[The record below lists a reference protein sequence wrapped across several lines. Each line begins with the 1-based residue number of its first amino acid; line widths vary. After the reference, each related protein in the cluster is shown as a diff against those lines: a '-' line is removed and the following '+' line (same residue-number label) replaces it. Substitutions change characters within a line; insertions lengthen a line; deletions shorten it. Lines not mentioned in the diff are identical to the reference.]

1 MGLVYHPRTGP
12 GTGPRHA
19 RHTGWSPAGDRPMA
33 GGDIKERRLE
43 GRVALITGGGRGIG
57 RAIALAYAAEGA
69 RLALASRTAAE
80 LEETASLVRQAS
92 NTEAI
97 TLTADVAS
105 REQVDQAVA
114 QALEH
119 YGVIDVLV
127 NNAGNIGP
135 VNTVW
140 NSDPDEWARTI
151 AVHLMGV
158 FYGCHA
164 VLPAMLER
172 GSGRIVNMSGVGGP
186 NTTAYD
192 AAKTAIVN
200 LTENLALELKDTP
213 ITVNAI
219 SPGSIHTRMWE
230 ETRDLSLA
238 IGDMATYERGVQV
251 TSGEGASIERAAEL
265 AVFLGS
271 DECGSLSGR
280 LIRAFADRFE
290 DFPGNVDGIMSSEA
304 YLLRRVDPGRPF
316 PTSQAYPD
324 LPIADP

>member
-1 MGLVYHPRTGP
+1 MTESESRVRRLP
-12 GTGPRHA
+12 G
-19 RHTGWSPAGDRPMA
+19 
-33 GGDIKERRLE
+33 RLE

-57 RAIALAYAAEGA
+57 RAIARAYAAEGA
-69 RLALASRTAAE
+69 RLALVSRTASE
-80 LEETASLVRQAS
+80 LEETARLVGEESGA
-92 NTEAI
+92 EAI
-97 TLTADVAS
+97 TLLADVS
-105 REQVDQAVA
+105 QRPQVEDAVA
-114 QALEH
+114 RTLAH
-119 YGVIDVLV
+119 YGAIDVLV

-135 VNTVW
+135 VNTAW
-140 NSDPDEWARTI
+140 NCDPDDWASTI
-151 AVHLMGV
+151 AIHLMGV

-164 VLPAMLER
+164 VLPAMLAR
-172 GSGRIVNMSGVGGP
+172 GRGRIVNMSGVGGP

-251 TSGEGASIERAAEL
+251 TSGQGASIQRAAEL

-271 DECGSLSGR
+271 DDCGVLSGR

-290 DFPGNVDGIMSSEA
+290 EFSQRMTEIMGSEA
-304 YLLRRVDPGRPF
+304 YLLRRVDPDRPF
-316 PTSQAYPD
+316 PTSQAYPN

>member
-1 MGLVYHPRTGP
+1 
-12 GTGPRHA
+12 
-19 RHTGWSPAGDRPMA
+19 MA
-33 GGDIKERRLE
+33 ERRKLD

-57 RAIALAYAAEGA
+57 RAIAIAYAVEGA
-69 RLALASRTAAE
+69 SLCLSARTVSE
-80 LEETASLVRQAS
+80 LEETADLVSSQFGAEVF
-92 NTEAI
+92 TVV
-97 TLTADVAS
+97 ADVTDRA
-105 REQVDQAVA
+105 QVDAAVSRT
-114 QALEH
+114 LER

-135 VNTVW
+135 VGRAWDN
-140 NSDPDEWARTI
+140 DAEDWARTI
-151 AVHLMGV
+151 NVHLMGV
-158 FYGCHA
+158 YYGCRAAIPH
-164 VLPAMLER
+164 MLER
-172 GSGRIVNMSGVGGP
+172 GQGRIVNMSGVGGP

-200 LTENLALELKDTP
+200 LTENLALELADTP
-213 ITVNAI
+213 ITVNAV

-271 DECGSLSGR
+271 DDCGSLSGR

-290 DFPGNVDGIMSSEA
+290 DFPGNVDEIMESDA
-304 YLLRRVDPGRPF
+304 YLLRRVDPDRPF
-316 PTSQAYPD
+316 PTSPSYPS
-324 LPIADP
+324 LPIIGP

>member
-1 MGLVYHPRTGP
+1 
-12 GTGPRHA
+12 
-19 RHTGWSPAGDRPMA
+19 MA
-33 GGDIKERRLE
+33 ERGKLD

-57 RAIALAYAAEGA
+57 RAIAIAYAVEGA
-69 RLALASRTAAE
+69 SLCLSARTVSE
-80 LEETASLVRQAS
+80 LEETADLVSSQFGAEVF
-92 NTEAI
+92 TVV
-97 TLTADVAS
+97 ADVTD
-105 REQVDQAVA
+105 RTQVDAAVSRT
-114 QALEH
+114 LER

-135 VNTVW
+135 VGRAWDN
-140 NSDPDEWARTI
+140 DPEDWARTI
-151 AVHLMGV
+151 NVHLMGV
-158 FYGCHA
+158 YYGCRAAIPH
-164 VLPAMLER
+164 MLER
-172 GSGRIVNMSGVGGP
+172 GQGRIVNMSGVGGP

-200 LTENLALELKDTP
+200 LTENLALELADTP
-213 ITVNAI
+213 ITVNAV

-271 DECGSLSGR
+271 DDCGSLSGR

-290 DFPGNVDGIMSSEA
+290 DFPGNVDEIMESDA
-304 YLLRRVDPGRPF
+304 YLLRRVDPDRPF
-316 PTSQAYPD
+316 PTSPSYPS
-324 LPIADP
+324 LPITGP

>member
-1 MGLVYHPRTGP
+1 
-12 GTGPRHA
+12 
-19 RHTGWSPAGDRPMA
+19 MA
-33 GGDIKERRLE
+33 DGDIKERRLE

-69 RLALASRTAAE
+69 RLALVSRTAAE
-80 LEETASLVRQAS
+80 LEETARLVGEES
-92 NTEAI
+92 NAEAI

-105 REQVDQAVA
+105 REQVGQAVA
-114 QALEH
+114 QTLEH

-140 NSDPDEWARTI
+140 NSDPEEWARTI

-192 AAKTAIVN
+192 AAKTGIVN
-200 LTENLALELKDTP
+200 LTENLALELQDTP

-251 TSGEGASIERAAEL
+251 TSGEGASIERAAQL

-271 DECGSLSGR
+271 DDCGSLSGR

-290 DFPGNVDGIMSSEA
+290 DFPGNVDAIMASEA
-304 YLLRRVDPGRPF
+304 YLLRRVDPDRPF
-316 PTSQAYPD
+316 PTSQSYPD

>member
-1 MGLVYHPRTGP
+1 
-12 GTGPRHA
+12 
-19 RHTGWSPAGDRPMA
+19 MA
-33 GGDIKERRLE
+33 ASKRLD
-43 GRVALITGGGRGIG
+43 GRVAHITGGGRGIG

-69 RLALASRTAAE
+69 RLALSARTASE
-80 LEETASLVRQAS
+80 LDETARLVSEQFD
-92 NTEAI
+92 
-97 TLTADVAS
+97 ADVLTVIADVS
-105 REQVDQAVA
+105 EFAQVDNAVRRT
-114 QALEH
+114 LEH
-119 YGVIDVLV
+119 FGSIDVMV

-135 VNTVW
+135 VGRVW
-140 NSDPDEWARTI
+140 NNDPGEWARTI

-164 VLPAMLER
+164 AIPAMLER
-172 GSGRIVNMSGVGGP
+172 GRGRIVNMSGVGGP

-192 AAKTAIVN
+192 AAKIAIVN
-200 LTENLALELKDTP
+200 FTENLALELADTP

-219 SPGSIHTRMWE
+219 SPGSIDTRMWE

-251 TSGEGASIERAAEL
+251 TSGQGASIERAAEL

-271 DECGSLSGR
+271 NDCGRLSGR
-280 LIRAFADRFE
+280 LIRAFSDKFE
-290 DFPGNVDGIMSSEA
+290 NFPARVDEIMDSEA
-304 YLLRRVDPGRPF
+304 YLLRRVDPENPF

>member
-1 MGLVYHPRTGP
+1 M
-12 GTGPRHA
+12 A
-19 RHTGWSPAGDRPMA
+19 DR
-33 GGDIKERRLE
+33 KRLD

-57 RAIALAYAAEGA
+57 RQIALAYAAEGA
-69 RLALASRTAAE
+69 RLALSARTSSE
-80 LEETASLVRQAS
+80 LEETSQFVSQEHGS
-92 NTEAI
+92 EVI
-97 TLTADVAS
+97 TIIADVS
-105 REQVDQAVA
+105 IGEQVDSAVA
-114 QALEH
+114 QTLDH
-119 YGVIDVLV
+119 YGAIDVLV

-135 VNTVW
+135 VGRAWEN
-140 NSDPDEWARTI
+140 DPDDWARTI

-164 VLPAMLER
+164 AIPSMLER
-172 GSGRIVNMSGVGGP
+172 GQGRIVNMSGVGGP
-186 NTTAYD
+186 NITAYD

-200 LTENLALELKDTP
+200 FTENLALELADTP
-213 ITVNAI
+213 VTVNAI

-271 DECGSLSGR
+271 DDCGALSGR

-290 DFPGNVDGIMSSEA
+290 DFPSHVDEIMASEA
-304 YLLRRVDPGRPF
+304 YLLRRMDPERPF
-316 PTSQAYPD
+316 PTSPSYPT
-324 LPIADP
+324 LPITGP

>member
-1 MGLVYHPRTGP
+1 
-12 GTGPRHA
+12 
-19 RHTGWSPAGDRPMA
+19 MA
-33 GGDIKERRLE
+33 DDKRLE
-43 GRVALITGGGRGIG
+43 GRVAHITGGGRGIG

-69 RLALASRTAAE
+69 RLALSARTTAE
-80 LEETASLVRQAS
+80 LKETAQLISGQFGTDVITIVTDVSDFDQVETAVR
-92 NTEAI
+92 NTLDHFGA
-97 TLTADVAS
+97 
-105 REQVDQAVA
+105 
-114 QALEH
+114 
-119 YGVIDVLV
+119 IDVMV

-135 VNTVW
+135 VGRVW
-140 NSDPDEWARTI
+140 DNDPADWARTI
-151 AVHLMGV
+151 AVHLIGV

-164 VLPAMLER
+164 VIPSMLEQ

-192 AAKTAIVN
+192 AAKIAIVN
-200 LTENLALELKDTP
+200 FTENLALELADTP

-251 TSGEGASIERAAEL
+251 TSGQGASIERAAEL

-271 DECGSLSGR
+271 DDCGKLSGR

-290 DFPGNVDGIMSSEA
+290 DFPANVEEIINSEA
-304 YLLRRVDPGRPF
+304 YLLRRVDPDRPF

-324 LPIADP
+324 LPITGP

>member
-1 MGLVYHPRTGP
+1 MADTG
-12 GTGPRHA
+12 
-19 RHTGWSPAGDRPMA
+19 
-33 GGDIKERRLE
+33 KLE

-57 RAIALAYAAEGA
+57 RAIAQCYAAEGA
-69 RLALASRTAAE
+69 RLALVSRTTDE
-80 LEETASLVRQAS
+80 LVETARLVNELHGA
-92 NTEAI
+92 EAI
-97 TLTADVAS
+97 ALVADVS
-105 REQVDQAVA
+105 KREEVDQAVG
-114 QALEH
+114 QALAH
-119 YGVIDVLV
+119 FGVIDVLV

-140 NSDPDEWARTI
+140 NSDPEEWARTI

-164 VLPAMLER
+164 VLPSMLER
-172 GSGRIVNMSGVGGP
+172 GQGRIVNMSGVGGP

-200 LTENLALELKDTP
+200 LTENLALELGDTP

-219 SPGSIHTRMWE
+219 SPGSINTRMWE

-271 DECGSLSGR
+271 DDCGSLSGR

-290 DFPGNVDGIMSSEA
+290 EFPARVDEIMASEA
-304 YLLRRVDPGRPF
+304 YLLRRVDPDRPF
-316 PTSQAYPD
+316 PTSQSYPN
-324 LPIADP
+324 LPIEGF

>member
-1 MGLVYHPRTGP
+1 
-12 GTGPRHA
+12 
-19 RHTGWSPAGDRPMA
+19 MA
-33 GGDIKERRLE
+33 DTRKLK

-57 RAIALAYAAEGA
+57 RAIAQGYAAEGA
-69 RLALASRTAAE
+69 RLGLVSRTTDE
-80 LEETASLVRQAS
+80 LVETARLVNELHGA
-92 NTEAI
+92 EAI
-97 TLTADVAS
+97 ALVADVS
-105 REQVDQAVA
+105 KREEVDQAVG
-114 QALEH
+114 QALAH
-119 YGVIDVLV
+119 FGVIDVLV

-140 NSDPDEWARTI
+140 NSDPEEWARTI

-164 VLPAMLER
+164 VLPSMLER
-172 GSGRIVNMSGVGGP
+172 GHGRIVNMSGVGGP

-200 LTENLALELKDTP
+200 LTENLALELEDTP

-238 IGDMATYERGVQV
+238 IGDMATYRRGVQV

-271 DECGSLSGR
+271 DDCGAMSGR

-290 DFPGNVDGIMSSEA
+290 EFPARVDEIMASEA
-304 YLLRRVDPGRPF
+304 YQLRRVDPDRPF
-316 PTSQAYPD
+316 PMSQSYPN
-324 LPIADP
+324 LPVADP

>member
-1 MGLVYHPRTGP
+1 
-12 GTGPRHA
+12 
-19 RHTGWSPAGDRPMA
+19 MA
-33 GGDIKERRLE
+33 DNKRLE

-57 RAIALAYAAEGA
+57 RAIAQACAAEGA
-69 RLALASRTAAE
+69 RLALVSRTGAE
-80 LEETASLVRQAS
+80 LEETARLVKEESGA
-92 NTEAI
+92 EAI
-97 TLTADVAS
+97 TLVADVS
-105 REQVDQAVA
+105 GFQQVESAVA
-114 QALEH
+114 RTLEH

-135 VNTVW
+135 VETVW
-140 NSDPDEWARTI
+140 RSDPDDWARTI

-158 FYGCHA
+158 FHGCHA
-164 VLPAMLER
+164 ALPSMLER
-172 GSGRIVNMSGVGGP
+172 GRGRIVNMSGVGGP

-200 LTENLALELKDTP
+200 LTENLALELRDTP

-230 ETRDLSLA
+230 ETRDLSYA

-251 TSGEGASIERAAEL
+251 TSGQGASIERAAQL

-271 DECGSLSGR
+271 DDCGTMSGR

-290 DFPGNVDGIMSSEA
+290 ELPDRVEEIMASEA
-304 YLLRRVDPGRPF
+304 YQLRRVDLARPF
-316 PTSQAYPD
+316 PTSPSYPD
-324 LPIADP
+324 LPIAEP

>member
-1 MGLVYHPRTGP
+1 M
-12 GTGPRHA
+12 A
-19 RHTGWSPAGDRPMA
+19 DR
-33 GGDIKERRLE
+33 KRLD

-57 RAIALAYAAEGA
+57 RQIALAYAAEGA
-69 RLALASRTAAE
+69 RLALSARTASE
-80 LEETASLVRQAS
+80 LEETARLISGRFGSEV
-92 NTEAI
+92 
-97 TLTADVAS
+97 LTAVADVS
-105 REQVDQAVA
+105 IPEQVDNIVSE
-114 QALEH
+114 ALQRF
-119 YGVIDVLV
+119 GAIDVLV

-135 VNTVW
+135 VGRVW
-140 NSDPDEWARTI
+140 DNDPEDWARTI

-164 VLPAMLER
+164 AIPSMLER
-172 GSGRIVNMSGVGGP
+172 GRGRIVNMSGVGGP

-192 AAKTAIVN
+192 AAKIAIVN
-200 LTENLALELKDTP
+200 FTENLALELADTP

-219 SPGSIHTRMWE
+219 SPGSINTRMWE

-251 TSGEGASIERAAEL
+251 TSGQGASIERAADL

-271 DECGSLSGR
+271 DDCGALSGR

-290 DFPGNVDGIMSSEA
+290 DFPNHVGEIMESEA
-304 YLLRRVDPGRPF
+304 YLLRRVDPEHPF
-316 PTSQAYPD
+316 PTSPAYPT